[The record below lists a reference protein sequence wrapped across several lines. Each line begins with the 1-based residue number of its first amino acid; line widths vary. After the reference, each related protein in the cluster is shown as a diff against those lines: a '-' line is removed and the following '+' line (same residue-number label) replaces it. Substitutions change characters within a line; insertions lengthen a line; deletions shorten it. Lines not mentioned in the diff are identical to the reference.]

1 MRLLDKG
8 YLDTDMSTME
18 VDVLIEIADC
28 EGCSARDIATELHLD
43 KGYLSRMIH
52 GLEKSG
58 LIARVTSDAD
68 SQLSQ
73 VADAM
78 GLVLN
83 VLGEGEAG
91 SR

>member
-1 MRLLDKG
+1 
-8 YLDTDMSTME
+8 
-18 VDVLIEIADC
+18 
-28 EGCSARDIATELHLD
+28 
-43 KGYLSRMIH
+43 MIH

-78 GLVLN
+78 ELVLN